1 MKIQNLFNQVKLYL
15 FYHLYRKGKCPAGH
29 TQSQDLSKNRASGC
43 RSEVL
48 MDRKLFLFL
57 TMFAA
62 LATNQFAQTNNFQA
76 PSATKVIGGGDISD
90 FDRPRLADEKAE
102 AVKSLVI
109 VNTVEVERIAFEMLN
124 QKRVESRLQPLVWS
138 DEIAVVARVHSQ
150 NMAEFQFF
158 SHRGLDNKMVS
169 DRADKAGLGKWRS
182 IGENI
187 AYNRGYKDPIAKA
200 VQLWLDSP
208 THKHNLLDCNW
219 RESAVGVAIAEDGSY
234 YFTQVFL
241 VRK

>member
-1 MKIQNLFNQVKLYL
+1 MNK
-15 FYHLYRKGKCPAGH
+15 
-29 TQSQDLSKNRASGC
+29 
-43 RSEVL
+43 
-48 MDRKLFLFL
+48 KLFLFL
-57 TMFAA
+57 AIFAA
-62 LATNQFAQTNNFQA
+62 LATNLFAQTNNFQA
-76 PSATKVIGGGDISD
+76 QTATKVISGGDISD
-90 FDRPRLADEKAE
+90 FDRPRLVDEKAE
-102 AVKSLVI
+102 AAVKSAVF

-124 QKRVESRLQPLVWS
+124 QKRVESGLQPLVWS
-138 DEIAVVARVHSQ
+138 AEIAVVARVHSQ

-169 DRADKAGLGKWRS
+169 DRADKAGLGRWRS

-187 AYNRGYKDPIAKA
+187 AYNRGYKDPVSKA

-219 RESAVGVAIAEDGSY
+219 RESAVGVAVAEDGSY